1 MWLFM
6 KPSIREDMETGIQ
19 TLRGFKLYEWQR
31 KLLNYFGGDFPRDQ
45 VYFQS

>member
-6 KPSIREDMETGIQ
+6 KPSIREDSETGIQ

-31 KLLNYFGGDFPRDQ
+31 KLLNYFGGDHPEHR
-45 VYFQS
+45 VYFRS